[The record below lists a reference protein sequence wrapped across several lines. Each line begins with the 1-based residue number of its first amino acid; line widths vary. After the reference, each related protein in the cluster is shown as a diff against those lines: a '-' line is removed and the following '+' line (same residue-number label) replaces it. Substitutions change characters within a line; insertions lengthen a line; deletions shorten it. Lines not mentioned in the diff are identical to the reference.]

1 MSPRKALPTA
11 LALGLTLA
19 AGAHADEG
27 MWMPTQ
33 LPELAKPLQAA
44 GFKGNPA
51 DLANVTAPPLSAV
64 VRAGGGTGS
73 FVSADGLLLTNHHVA
88 MGVIQYNSSPEHDLI
103 NGGFIAKD
111 RADERPANP
120 DFRVLVT
127 VGFDKVTD
135 QVLAQARGKTGR
147 AYFDAVD
154 AASKQ
159 IVADCEKDGS
169 VRCSVANM
177 YYGTD
182 FYRIAQLELSDVRLV
197 YAPPR
202 AIGNYGDEIDN
213 FMWPRHTGDFT
224 LLRAYVGKDGKPA
237 AYSKD
242 NVPYQAPA
250 HLQMSVEGPKE
261 GDYAMLAGY
270 PGITY
275 RHRTAAEFA
284 GQIDTVLPRRVSVF
298 QQMIDT
304 IEAATAKDAQARTRY
319 ASQLQSLKNNRK
331 RAAGELEGLLR
342 SDAKAQRAADETAML
357 AATDRKYQGDIK
369 ALLANLSQGAAVG
382 ERDLLLDQMAAQSQ
396 LLRSALLLERLRI
409 ESAKPDAQRECGY
422 QQRDQAMIEGVL
434 KQVQRRYAPEVE
446 KALLTTLLTRYQQLP
461 DAQRVAEFD
470 AAFGRTP
477 EQLAKALDTLYAG
490 TQLGDEAQ
498 RLSRFTAARE
508 GKALAADPLI
518 AVAGP
523 LVAAQLRIENESKT
537 REGEQLRLRPAYMQA
552 LFAWRAKQGRAVYPD
567 ANRTLRISY
576 GKVEALHP
584 RDGVTY
590 SPVTTVAGIVEKN
603 TNAYPFDA
611 PKPLLAAI
619 AKGDFGSTADP
630 ALKTQTVNFLTNL
643 DTTGG
648 NSGSPVLNAKG
659 ELIGL
664 NFDSNWESVSASWWF
679 DPRYK
684 RAVHVDMRYLR
695 WLLAK
700 VYPAPELL
708 KEMGVRPSKPVPG
721 RRPPLPG
728 GCPLIPG
735 RCPLSVGTDVPV
747 PTNGRDPPDG
757 PMVVTHRHD
766 LPARPAVVI
775 Y

>member
-1 MSPRKALPTA
+1 MPARKPLSAA

-33 LPELAKPLQAA
+33 LPDLAKPLKAA
-44 GFKGNPA
+44 GFKGDPA
-51 DLANVTAPPLSAV
+51 DLANVTAAPLSAV

-73 FVSADGLLLTNHHVA
+73 FVSEDGLLLTNHHVA
-88 MGVIQYNSSPEHDLI
+88 MGVIQYNTTAEHNLI
-103 NGGFIAKD
+103 DGGFIAQG
-111 RADERPANP
+111 RSDERPSNP

-127 VGFDKVTD
+127 TGFDKVTD
-135 QVLAQARGKTGR
+135 EVLRDARGKTGR

-154 AASKQ
+154 RASKQ
-159 IVADCEKDGS
+159 LVAECEQEGN
-169 VRCSVANM
+169 VRCSVADM

-182 FYRIAQLELSDVRLV
+182 FYRIRQLELSDVRLV

-237 AYSKD
+237 AYSPD
-242 NVPYQAPA
+242 NVPYHPPA
-250 HLQMSVEGPKE
+250 HLKMAIDGPKT
-261 GDYAMLAGY
+261 GDFAMLAGY

-284 GQIDTVLPRRVSVF
+284 GQIDAVLPRRVAVF

-319 ASQLQSLKNNRK
+319 AAQLQSLKNNRK

-342 SDAKAQRAADETAML
+342 SDAKTQRATDEAAML
-357 AATDRKYQGDIK
+357 KATDAAWQPDIQ
-369 ALLANLSQGAAVG
+369 ALLGSLSQGAAMG
-382 ERDLLLDQMAAQSQ
+382 ERDFVLEQAAAQSQ

-409 ESAKPDAQRECGY
+409 ESAKPDAERESGY
-422 QQRDQAMIEGVL
+422 QQRDQALIEGTL
-434 KQVQRRYAPEVE
+434 KQVQRRYAPAVE
-446 KALLTTLLTRYQQLP
+446 KALLTDLLTRYQQLP
-461 DAQRVAEFD
+461 DAQRVPEFD

-477 EQLAKALDTLYAG
+477 AALAKALDALYSG
-490 TQLGDEAQ
+490 TKLGDEAE
-498 RLSRFTAARE
+498 RLGRFAAAKE
-508 GKALAADPLI
+508 GKALAHDPLI
-518 AVAGP
+518 DLAGP
-523 LVAAQLRIENESKT
+523 LVAAQLRLEDQRKE

-576 GKVEALHP
+576 GKVEALSP
-584 RDGVTY
+584 RDAVHFD
-590 SPVTTVAGIVEKN
+590 PVTTVAGIVEKN
-603 TNAYPFDA
+603 TNAFPFDA

-630 ALKTQTVNFLTNL
+630 VLKTQTVNFLTNL

-648 NSGSPVLNAKG
+648 NSGSPVLNARG

-679 DPRYK
+679 DPRFK

-700 VYPAPELL
+700 VYPAPALL
-708 KEMGVRPSKPVPG
+708 KEMGV
-721 RRPPLPG
+721 
-728 GCPLIPG
+728 
-735 RCPLSVGTDVPV
+735 
-747 PTNGRDPPDG
+747 
-757 PMVVTHRHD
+757 
-766 LPARPAVVI
+766 PAE
-775 Y
+775 

>member
-1 MSPRKALPTA
+1 MKRTPLAA
-11 LALGLTLA
+11 AMALGMSLA
-19 AGAHADEG
+19 AAANANEG

-33 LPELAKPLQAA
+33 LPELAKTLKEA
-44 GFKGNPA
+44 GFKGDPKELA
-51 DLANVTAPPLSAV
+51 DVTAPPLSAV
-64 VRAGGGTGS
+64 VRVGGGTGS
-73 FVSADGLLLTNHHVA
+73 FVSGDGLLLTNHHVA
-88 MGVIQYNSSPEHDLI
+88 YGVIQYNASKEQDTI
-103 NGGFIAKD
+103 NDGFIAQGRD
-111 RADERPANP
+111 DERAANP
-120 DFRVLVT
+120 DYRVLVT

-135 QVLAQARGKTGR
+135 DVLKDARGKTGR
-147 AYFDAVD
+147 AYYDAVEG
-154 AASKQ
+154 ARKR
-159 IVADCEKDGS
+159 IVADCEAEGG

-177 YYGTD
+177 YYGSD
-182 FYRIAQLELSDVRLV
+182 FYRIRQLELTDIRLV

-237 AYSKD
+237 PYSKD
-242 NVPYQAPA
+242 NVPYHPPA
-250 HLQMSVEGPKE
+250 HLKMSLDGPKE

-275 RHRTAAEFA
+275 RLRTAAEFA
-284 GQIDTVLPRRVSVF
+284 NQIDTVLPRRVDVF
-298 QQMIDT
+298 QQLIDV
-304 IEAATAKDAQARTRY
+304 IEAQGKGDADARTRY

-382 ERDLLLDQMAAQSQ
+382 ERDLLLEQMAAQSQ

-409 ESAKPDAQRECGY
+409 ESAKPDAQRESGY

-477 EQLAKALDTLYAG
+477 QQLATALDTLYAG

-498 RLSRFTAARE
+498 RLSRFAAARE

-590 SPVTTVAGIVEKN
+590 SPVTTVAGIVEKH

-700 VYPAPELL
+700 VYPAPALL
-708 KEMGVRPSKPVPG
+708 AEMG
-721 RRPPLPG
+721 LPQE
-728 GCPLIPG
+728 
-735 RCPLSVGTDVPV
+735 
-747 PTNGRDPPDG
+747 
-757 PMVVTHRHD
+757 
-766 LPARPAVVI
+766 
-775 Y
+775 

>member
-1 MSPRKALPTA
+1 MSARTALSTA

-19 AGAHADEG
+19 ASAHADEG

-33 LPELAKPLQAA
+33 LPELAKPLKAA

-73 FVSADGLLLTNHHVA
+73 FVSGDGLLLTNHHVA
-88 MGVIQYNSSPEHDLI
+88 MGVIQYNSSPEHNLI
-103 NGGFIAKD
+103 DNGFIASG
-111 RADERPANP
+111 RSDERPANP

-127 VGFDKVTD
+127 TGFDKVTD
-135 QVLAQARGKTGR
+135 EVLRDARGKTGR

-154 AASKQ
+154 KASKRL
-159 IVADCEKDGS
+159 VAECESAGN
-169 VRCSVANM
+169 VRCSIADM

-182 FYRIAQLELSDVRLV
+182 FYRIRQLELSDVRLV

-237 AYSKD
+237 AYSPD
-242 NVPYQAPA
+242 NVPYQPPA
-250 HLQMSVEGPKE
+250 HLKMALDGPKT

-284 GQIDTVLPRRVSVF
+284 GQIDAVLPRRVDVF

-342 SDAKAQRAADETAML
+342 SDAKAQRASDEAAML
-357 AATDRKYQGDIK
+357 QATDAQYQGDIQ
-369 ALLANLSQGAAVG
+369 ALFASLSQGASVG
-382 ERDLLLDQMAAQSQ
+382 ERDLLLDLAASQSQ
-396 LLRSALLLERLRI
+396 LLRSALMLERLRI
-409 ESAKPDAQRECGY
+409 ESAKPDAERETGY
-422 QQRDQAMIEGVL
+422 QQRDQALIEGTL
-434 KQVQRRYAPEVE
+434 KQVQRRYAPAVE
-446 KALLTTLLTRYQQLP
+446 KALLTNLLTRYQQLP
-461 DAQRVAEFD
+461 DAQRVPEFD

-477 EQLAKALDTLYAG
+477 AALAKALDTLYAG
-490 TQLGDEAQ
+490 TTLGDEAQ
-498 RLSRFTAARE
+498 RLSRFAAAKE

-518 AVAGP
+518 DLAGP
-523 LVAAQLRIENESKT
+523 LVAAQLRLEDQRKQ

-576 GKVEALHP
+576 GKVEALSP
-584 RDGVTY
+584 RDAVHFD
-590 SPVTTVAGIVEKN
+590 PVTTVAGIVEKN

-630 ALKTQTVNFLTNL
+630 VLKTQTVNFLTNL

-648 NSGSPVLNAKG
+648 NSGSPVLNARG

-679 DPRYK
+679 DPRFK

-708 KEMGVRPSKPVPG
+708 KEMGV
-721 RRPPLPG
+721 
-728 GCPLIPG
+728 
-735 RCPLSVGTDVPV
+735 
-747 PTNGRDPPDG
+747 
-757 PMVVTHRHD
+757 
-766 LPARPAVVI
+766 PAE
-775 Y
+775 

>member
-1 MSPRKALPTA
+1 MPARTPLVAA

-33 LPELAKPLQAA
+33 LPDLAKPLKAA

-73 FVSADGLLLTNHHVA
+73 FVSDDGLLLTNHHVA
-88 MGVIQYNSSPEHDLI
+88 MGVIQYNSTAEHNLI
-103 NGGFIAKD
+103 DGGFIAQG
-111 RADERPANP
+111 RADERPSNP

-127 VGFDKVTD
+127 TGFDKVTD
-135 QVLAQARGKTGR
+135 EVLRDARGKTGR

-154 AASKQ
+154 RASKRL
-159 IVADCEKDGS
+159 VAECEQEGN
-169 VRCSVANM
+169 VRCSVADM

-182 FYRIAQLELSDVRLV
+182 FYRIRQLELSDVRLV

-237 AYSKD
+237 AYSPD
-242 NVPYQAPA
+242 NVPYHPPA
-250 HLQMSVEGPKE
+250 HLKMAIDGPKT

-284 GQIDTVLPRRVSVF
+284 GQIDAVLPRRVAVF

-319 ASQLQSLKNNRK
+319 AAQLQSLKNNRK

-342 SDAKAQRAADETAML
+342 SDAKTQRAADEAAML
-357 AATDRKYQGDIK
+357 KATDAAWQPDIQ
-369 ALLANLSQGAAVG
+369 ALFGSLSQGASMG
-382 ERDLLLDQMAAQSQ
+382 ERDFVLEQAATQSQ
-396 LLRSALLLERLRI
+396 LLRSALTLERLRI
-409 ESAKPDAQRECGY
+409 ESAKPDAERESGY
-422 QQRDQAMIEGVL
+422 QQRDQALIEGTL
-434 KQVQRRYAPEVE
+434 KQVQRRYAPDVE
-446 KALLTTLLTRYQQLP
+446 KALLTDLFTRYQQLP
-461 DAQRVAEFD
+461 DAQRLPEFD

-477 EQLAKALDTLYAG
+477 AALAKALDTLYAG
-490 TQLGDEAQ
+490 TRLGEEAE
-498 RLSRFTAARE
+498 RLTRFAAAKS
-508 GKALAADPLI
+508 GQPLAHDPLI
-518 AVAGP
+518 DLAGP
-523 LVAAQLRIENESKT
+523 LVAAQLRLEDQRKD

-576 GKVEALHP
+576 GKVEALSP
-584 RDGVTY
+584 RDAVHFD
-590 SPVTTVAGIVEKN
+590 PVTTVAGIVEKN
-603 TNAYPFDA
+603 TNAFPFDA

-630 ALKTQTVNFLTNL
+630 VLKTQTVNFLTNL

-648 NSGSPVLNAKG
+648 NSGSPVLNARG

-679 DPRYK
+679 DPRFK

-708 KEMGVRPSKPVPG
+708 KEMGV
-721 RRPPLPG
+721 
-728 GCPLIPG
+728 
-735 RCPLSVGTDVPV
+735 
-747 PTNGRDPPDG
+747 
-757 PMVVTHRHD
+757 
-766 LPARPAVVI
+766 PAN
-775 Y
+775 

>member
-1 MSPRKALPTA
+1 MPARKPLSAA

-33 LPELAKPLQAA
+33 LPDLAKPLKAA
-44 GFKGNPA
+44 GFKGDPA

-88 MGVIQYNSSPEHDLI
+88 MGVIQYNSTAEHNLI
-103 NGGFIAKD
+103 DGGFIAQG
-111 RADERPANP
+111 RADERPSNP

-127 VGFDKVTD
+127 TGFDKVTD
-135 QVLAQARGKTGR
+135 EVLRDARGKTGR

-154 AASKQ
+154 RASKRL
-159 IVADCEKDGS
+159 VAECEQEGN
-169 VRCSVANM
+169 VRCSVADM

-182 FYRIAQLELSDVRLV
+182 FYRIRQLELSDVRLV

-237 AYSKD
+237 AYSAD
-242 NVPYQAPA
+242 NVPYHPPA
-250 HLQMSVEGPKE
+250 HLKMAIDGPRT
-261 GDYAMLAGY
+261 GDFAMLAGY

-284 GQIDTVLPRRVSVF
+284 GQIDAVLPRRVAVF
-298 QQMIDT
+298 QQLIDT
-304 IEAATAKDAQARTRY
+304 IEATTAKDAQARTRY
-319 ASQLQSLKNNRK
+319 AAQLQSLKNNRK

-342 SDAKAQRAADETAML
+342 SDAKTQRAADEAAML
-357 AATDRKYQGDIK
+357 KATDAAWQPDIQS
-369 ALLANLSQGAAVG
+369 LFGSLSQGASMG
-382 ERDLLLDQMAAQSQ
+382 ERDFVLEQAATQSQ
-396 LLRSALLLERLRI
+396 LLRSALMLERLRV
-409 ESAKPDAQRECGY
+409 ESAKPDAERESGY
-422 QQRDQAMIEGVL
+422 QQRDQALIEGTL
-434 KQVQRRYAPEVE
+434 KQVQRRYAPAVE
-446 KALLTTLLTRYQQLP
+446 KALLTDLFTRYQQLP
-461 DAQRVAEFD
+461 DAQRVPEFD

-477 EQLAKALDTLYAG
+477 AALAKALDTLYAG
-490 TQLGDEAQ
+490 TRLGEESE
-498 RLSRFTAARE
+498 RLARFAAAKD
-508 GKALAADPLI
+508 GKALSPDPLI
-518 AVAGP
+518 DLAGP
-523 LVAAQLRIENESKT
+523 LVAAQLRLEDQRKD

-576 GKVEALHP
+576 GKVEALSP
-584 RDGVTY
+584 RDAVHY
-590 SPVTTVAGIVEKN
+590 DPVTTVAGIVEKN
-603 TNAYPFDA
+603 TNAFPFDA

-630 ALKTQTVNFLTNL
+630 VLKTQTVNFLTNL

-648 NSGSPVLNAKG
+648 NSGSPVLNARG

-679 DPRYK
+679 DPRFK

-700 VYPAPELL
+700 VYPAPALL
-708 KEMGVRPSKPVPG
+708 QEMGV
-721 RRPPLPG
+721 
-728 GCPLIPG
+728 
-735 RCPLSVGTDVPV
+735 
-747 PTNGRDPPDG
+747 
-757 PMVVTHRHD
+757 
-766 LPARPAVVI
+766 PAE
-775 Y
+775 

>member
-1 MSPRKALPTA
+1 MPARKPLSAA

-33 LPELAKPLQAA
+33 LPDLAKPLKAA

-51 DLANVTAPPLSAV
+51 DLANVTAAPLSAV

-73 FVSADGLLLTNHHVA
+73 FVSEDGLLLTNHHVA
-88 MGVIQYNSSPEHDLI
+88 MGVIQYNTTAEHNLI
-103 NGGFIAKD
+103 DGGFIAQG
-111 RADERPANP
+111 RTDERPSNP

-127 VGFDKVTD
+127 TGFDKVTD
-135 QVLAQARGKTGR
+135 EVLRDARGKTGR

-154 AASKQ
+154 RASKQ
-159 IVADCEKDGS
+159 LVAECEQEGN
-169 VRCSVANM
+169 VRCSVADM

-182 FYRIAQLELSDVRLV
+182 FYRIRQLELSDVRLV

-237 AYSKD
+237 AYSPD
-242 NVPYQAPA
+242 NVPYHPPA
-250 HLQMSVEGPKE
+250 HLKMAIDGPKT
-261 GDYAMLAGY
+261 GDFAMLAGY

-284 GQIDTVLPRRVSVF
+284 GQIDAVLPRRVAVF

-319 ASQLQSLKNNRK
+319 AAQLQSLKNNRK

-342 SDAKAQRAADETAML
+342 SDAKTQRATDEAAML
-357 AATDRKYQGDIK
+357 KATDAAWQPDIQ
-369 ALLANLSQGAAVG
+369 ALLGSLSQGAAMG
-382 ERDLLLDQMAAQSQ
+382 ERDFVLEQAAAQSQ

-409 ESAKPDAQRECGY
+409 ESAKPDAERESGY
-422 QQRDQAMIEGVL
+422 QQRDQALIEGTL
-434 KQVQRRYAPEVE
+434 KQVQRRYAPAVE
-446 KALLTTLLTRYQQLP
+446 KALLTDLLTRYQQLP
-461 DAQRVAEFD
+461 DAQRVPEFD
-470 AAFGRTP
+470 DAFGRTP
-477 EQLAKALDTLYAG
+477 AALAKALDALYTG
-490 TQLGDEAQ
+490 TRLGDEAE
-498 RLSRFTAARE
+498 RLGRFAAAKE
-508 GKALAADPLI
+508 GKALAHDPLI
-518 AVAGP
+518 DLAGP
-523 LVAAQLRIENESKT
+523 LVAAQLRLEEQRKE

-576 GKVEALHP
+576 GKVEALSP
-584 RDGVTY
+584 RDAVHFD
-590 SPVTTVAGIVEKN
+590 PVTTVAGIVEKN
-603 TNAYPFDA
+603 TNAFPFDA

-619 AKGDFGSTADP
+619 AKSDFGSTADP
-630 ALKTQTVNFLTNL
+630 VLKTQTVNFLTNL

-648 NSGSPVLNAKG
+648 NSGSPVLNARG

-679 DPRYK
+679 DPRFK

-700 VYPAPELL
+700 VYPAPALL
-708 KEMGVRPSKPVPG
+708 KEMGV
-721 RRPPLPG
+721 
-728 GCPLIPG
+728 
-735 RCPLSVGTDVPV
+735 
-747 PTNGRDPPDG
+747 
-757 PMVVTHRHD
+757 
-766 LPARPAVVI
+766 PAE
-775 Y
+775 

>member
-1 MSPRKALPTA
+1 MPARKPLSAA

-33 LPELAKPLQAA
+33 LPDLAKPLKAA

-51 DLANVTAPPLSAV
+51 DLANVTAAPLSAV

-73 FVSADGLLLTNHHVA
+73 FVSDDGLLLTNHHVA
-88 MGVIQYNSSPEHDLI
+88 MGVIQYNSTPEHNLI
-103 NGGFIAKD
+103 DGGFIAQG
-111 RADERPANP
+111 RGDERPSNP

-127 VGFDKVTD
+127 TGFDKVTD
-135 QVLAQARGKTGR
+135 EVLREARGKTGR

-154 AASKQ
+154 QASKRL
-159 IVADCEKDGS
+159 VAECEQEGN
-169 VRCSVANM
+169 VRCSVADM

-182 FYRIAQLELSDVRLV
+182 FYRIRQLELSDVRLV

-237 AYSKD
+237 AYSPD
-242 NVPYQAPA
+242 NVPYHPPA
-250 HLQMSVEGPKE
+250 HLKMAIDGPKT
-261 GDYAMLAGY
+261 GDFAMLAGY

-284 GQIDTVLPRRVSVF
+284 GQIDAVLPRRVAVF

-304 IEAATAKDAQARTRY
+304 IEATTAKDAQARTRY
-319 ASQLQSLKNNRK
+319 AAQLQSLKNNRK

-342 SDAKAQRAADETAML
+342 SDAKTQRATDEAAML
-357 AATDRKYQGDIK
+357 KATDATLQPDIH
-369 ALLANLSQGAAVG
+369 ALLGSLSQGAAMG
-382 ERDLLLDQMAAQSQ
+382 ERDFVLEQVAGQSQ
-396 LLRSALLLERLRI
+396 LLRSALLLERLRT
-409 ESAKPDAQRECGY
+409 ESAKPDAERESGY
-422 QQRDQAMIEGVL
+422 QQRDQALIEGTL
-434 KQVQRRYAPEVE
+434 KQVQRRYSPEVE
-446 KALLTTLLTRYQQLP
+446 KALLTNLLTRYQQLP
-461 DAQRVAEFD
+461 DAQRVPEFD

-477 EQLAKALDTLYAG
+477 AALAKALDALYSG
-490 TQLGDEAQ
+490 TKLGDEAE
-498 RLSRFTAARE
+498 RLSRFAAAKD
-508 GKALAADPLI
+508 GKALAHDPLI
-518 AVAGP
+518 DLAGP
-523 LVAAQLRIENESKT
+523 LVAAQLRLEDQRKT

-576 GKVEALHP
+576 GKVEALSP
-584 RDGVTY
+584 RDAVHFD
-590 SPVTTVAGIVEKN
+590 PVTTVAGIVEKN
-603 TNAYPFDA
+603 TNAFPFDA

-630 ALKTQTVNFLTNL
+630 VLKTQTVNFLTNL

-648 NSGSPVLNAKG
+648 NSGSPVLNARG

-679 DPRYK
+679 DPRFK

-700 VYPAPELL
+700 VYPAPALL
-708 KEMGVRPSKPVPG
+708 QEMGV
-721 RRPPLPG
+721 
-728 GCPLIPG
+728 
-735 RCPLSVGTDVPV
+735 
-747 PTNGRDPPDG
+747 
-757 PMVVTHRHD
+757 
-766 LPARPAVVI
+766 PAE
-775 Y
+775 

>member
-1 MSPRKALPTA
+1 MPVPKSLPTA

-33 LPELAKPLQAA
+33 LPDLAKPLKAA
-44 GFKGNPA
+44 GFKGDPT

-64 VRAGGGTGS
+64 VRAGGGTAS

-88 MGVIQYNSSPEHDLI
+88 MGVIQYNTTPEHNLI
-103 NGGFIAKD
+103 NEGFIAKG
-111 RADERPANP
+111 RADERPSNP

-159 IVADCEKDGS
+159 IVADCERDGS
-169 VRCSVANM
+169 VRCSVADM

-182 FYRIAQLELSDVRLV
+182 FYRISQLELSDVRLV

-237 AYSKD
+237 PYSTD
-242 NVPYQAPA
+242 NVPYQPPA
-250 HLQMSVEGPKE
+250 HLSMSIDGPKA

-275 RHRTAAEFA
+275 RHRTASEFA
-284 GQIDTVLPRRVSVF
+284 SQIDSVLPRRVELF

-304 IEAATAKDAQARTRY
+304 IEAATADDAQARTRY

-342 SDAKAQRAADETAML
+342 SDAKAQRAADEQAML
-357 AATDRKYQGDIK
+357 AQADAKYHADIE
-369 ALLANLSQGAAVG
+369 ALLGNLSQGAAVS
-382 ERDLLLDQMAAQSQ
+382 ERTLLLDQLAGQSQ

-409 ESAKPDAQRECGY
+409 ESAKPDAQRETGY
-422 QQRDQAMIEGVL
+422 QQRDQQLIEGVL
-434 KQVQRRYAPEVE
+434 KQVQRRYAPQVE
-446 KALLTTLLTRYQQLP
+446 KALLTRLLARYQQLP
-461 DAQRVAEFD
+461 DAQRVPEFD
-470 AAFGRTP
+470 AAFGRTT
-477 EQLAKALDTLYAG
+477 QALAKALDTLYAG
-490 TQLGDEAQ
+490 TRLGDESE
-498 RLSRFTAARE
+498 RLARFSAART

-518 AVAGP
+518 ALAGP
-523 LVAAQLRIENESKT
+523 LVAAQLRMEGESKA

-576 GKVEALHP
+576 GKVEPLHP
-584 RDGVTY
+584 RDAVNFD
-590 SPVTTVAGIVEKN
+590 PVTTVAGIVEKN

-611 PKPLLAAI
+611 PKPLLEAI

-630 ALKTQTVNFLTNL
+630 VLKTQTVNFLTNL

-648 NSGSPVLNAKG
+648 NSGSPVLDARG
-659 ELIGL
+659 RLIGL
-664 NFDSNWESVSASWWF
+664 NFDSNWEAVSASWMF
-679 DPRYK
+679 DPRFK
-684 RAVHVDMRYLR
+684 RAIHVDMRYLR
-695 WLLAK
+695 WLLSK
-700 VYPAPELL
+700 VYLAPHLL
-708 KEMGVRPSKPVPG
+708 KEM
-721 RRPPLPG
+721 
-728 GCPLIPG
+728 
-735 RCPLSVGTDVPV
+735 
-747 PTNGRDPPDG
+747 N
-757 PMVVTHRHD
+757 
-766 LPARPAVVI
+766 LPAE
-775 Y
+775 

>member
-1 MSPRKALPTA
+1 MPARKPLSAA

-33 LPELAKPLQAA
+33 LPDLAKPLKAA

-51 DLANVTAPPLSAV
+51 DLANVTTAPLSAV

-73 FVSADGLLLTNHHVA
+73 FVSEDGLLLTNHHVA
-88 MGVIQYNSSPEHDLI
+88 MGVIQYNSTAEHNLI
-103 NGGFIAKD
+103 DGGFIAQG
-111 RADERPANP
+111 RSDERPSNP

-127 VGFDKVTD
+127 TGFDKVTD
-135 QVLAQARGKTGR
+135 EVLRDARGKTGR

-154 AASKQ
+154 RASKRL
-159 IVADCEKDGS
+159 VAECEQEGN
-169 VRCSVANM
+169 VRCSVADM

-182 FYRIAQLELSDVRLV
+182 FYRIRQLELSDVRLV

-237 AYSKD
+237 AYSPD
-242 NVPYQAPA
+242 NVPYHPPA
-250 HLQMSVEGPKE
+250 HLKMAIDGPKT
-261 GDYAMLAGY
+261 GDFAMLAGY

-284 GQIDTVLPRRVSVF
+284 GQIDTVLPRRVAVF

-304 IEAATAKDAQARTRY
+304 IEATTAKDAQARTRY
-319 ASQLQSLKNNRK
+319 AAQLQSLKNNRK

-342 SDAKAQRAADETAML
+342 SDAKTQRATDEAAML
-357 AATDRKYQGDIK
+357 KATDATWQPDIQ
-369 ALLANLSQGAAVG
+369 ALLGSLSQGASMG
-382 ERDLLLDQMAAQSQ
+382 ERDFVLEQAAAQSQ
-396 LLRSALLLERLRI
+396 LLRSALLLERLRV
-409 ESAKPDAQRECGY
+409 ESAKPDAERESGY
-422 QQRDQAMIEGVL
+422 QQRDQALIEGTL

-446 KALLTTLLTRYQQLP
+446 KALLTNLLTRYQQLP
-461 DAQRVAEFD
+461 DAQRVPKFD

-477 EQLAKALDTLYAG
+477 AAMAKALDTLYSG
-490 TQLGDEAQ
+490 TRLGDEAE
-498 RLSRFTAARE
+498 RLSRFAAAKE
-508 GKALAADPLI
+508 GKALAHDPLI
-518 AVAGP
+518 DLAGP
-523 LVAAQLRIENESKT
+523 LVAAQLRLEGERKE

-576 GKVEALHP
+576 GKVEALSP
-584 RDGVTY
+584 RDAVHFD
-590 SPVTTVAGIVEKN
+590 PVTTVAGIVEKN
-603 TNAYPFDA
+603 TNAFPFDA

-630 ALKTQTVNFLTNL
+630 VLKTQTVNFLTNL

-648 NSGSPVLNAKG
+648 NSGSPVLNARG

-679 DPRYK
+679 DPRFK

-700 VYPAPELL
+700 VYPAPALL
-708 KEMGVRPSKPVPG
+708 TEMGV
-721 RRPPLPG
+721 
-728 GCPLIPG
+728 
-735 RCPLSVGTDVPV
+735 
-747 PTNGRDPPDG
+747 
-757 PMVVTHRHD
+757 
-766 LPARPAVVI
+766 PAE
-775 Y
+775 

>member
-1 MSPRKALPTA
+1 MSSRKPLTAA

-33 LPELAKPLQAA
+33 LPDLAKPLKAA
-44 GFKGNPA
+44 GFKGNPG

-73 FVSADGLLLTNHHVA
+73 FVSDDGLLLTNHHVA
-88 MGVIQYNSSPEHDLI
+88 MGVIQYNSSAEHNLI
-103 NGGFIAKD
+103 NDGFIAKD
-111 RADERPANP
+111 RSDERAANP

-135 QVLAQARGKTGR
+135 DVLRDARGKTGR

-154 AASKQ
+154 RASKRL
-159 IVADCEKDGS
+159 VAECEQEGN
-169 VRCSVANM
+169 VRCSVADM

-182 FYRIAQLELSDVRLV
+182 FYRIRQLELSDVRLV

-237 AYSKD
+237 AYSPD
-242 NVPYQAPA
+242 NVPYHPPA
-250 HLQMSVEGPKE
+250 HLKMSVDGPKA
-261 GDYAMLAGY
+261 GDFAMLAGY

-284 GQIDTVLPRRVSVF
+284 GQIDAVLPRRVAVF

-304 IEAATAKDAQARTRY
+304 IEAATARDAQARTRY
-319 ASQLQSLKNNRK
+319 AAQLQSLKNNRK

-342 SDAKAQRAADETAML
+342 SDAKTQRATDEAAML
-357 AATDRKYQGDIK
+357 KATDAAYQTDIQ
-369 ALLANLSQGAAVG
+369 ALLGSLSQGAAMG
-382 ERDLLLDQMAAQSQ
+382 ERDFVLEQAATQSQ

-409 ESAKPDAQRECGY
+409 ESAKPDAERESGY
-422 QQRDQAMIEGVL
+422 QQRDQALIEGTL

-446 KALLTTLLTRYQQLP
+446 KALLTNLLTRYQQLP
-461 DAQRVAEFD
+461 DAQRVPEFD

-477 EQLAKALDTLYAG
+477 ASLAKALDGLYAS
-490 TQLGDEAQ
+490 TRLGEEAE
-498 RLSRFTAARE
+498 RLSRFAAARE
-508 GKALAADPLI
+508 GRPLAHDPLI
-518 AVAGP
+518 DLAGP
-523 LVAAQLRIENESKT
+523 LVAAQLRLEDQRKE

-567 ANRTLRISY
+567 ANRTLRVSY
-576 GKVEALHP
+576 GRVEALSP
-584 RDGVTY
+584 RDAVHFD
-590 SPVTTVAGIVEKN
+590 PVTTVAGIVEKN
-603 TNAYPFDA
+603 TNAFPFDA

-648 NSGSPVLNAKG
+648 NSGSPVLNARG

-679 DPRYK
+679 DPRFK

-708 KEMGVRPSKPVPG
+708 KEMGV
-721 RRPPLPG
+721 
-728 GCPLIPG
+728 
-735 RCPLSVGTDVPV
+735 
-747 PTNGRDPPDG
+747 
-757 PMVVTHRHD
+757 
-766 LPARPAVVI
+766 PAE
-775 Y
+775 

>member
-1 MSPRKALPTA
+1 MPVRNVLPAA
-11 LALGLTLA
+11 LALGLTLSA
-19 AGAHADEG
+19 AAHADEG

-33 LPELAKPLQAA
+33 LPELAKPLKAA
-44 GFKGNPA
+44 GFRGAPR
-51 DLANVTAPPLSAV
+51 DLADVTAAPLSAV

-73 FVSADGLLLTNHHVA
+73 FVSGDGLLLTNHHVA
-88 MGVIQYNSSPEHDLI
+88 MGVIQYNSGSGHDFI
-103 NGGFIAKD
+103 NEGFIAAG
-111 RADERPANP
+111 RADERPSNP

-159 IVADCEKDGS
+159 IVADCERSGE
-169 VRCSVANM
+169 VRCSVADM

-182 FYRIAQLELSDVRLV
+182 FYRISQLELSDVRLV

-237 AYSKD
+237 AYSPD
-242 NVPYQAPA
+242 NVPYHPPA
-250 HLQMSVEGPKE
+250 HLKMSLEGPKA
-261 GDYAMLAGY
+261 GDFAMLAGY

-284 GQIDTVLPRRVSVF
+284 SQIDSVLPRRVALF

-304 IEAATAKDAQARTRY
+304 IEAATREDAQARTRY

-342 SDAKAQRAADETAML
+342 SDAKAQRAQDEQAML
-357 AATDRKYQGDIK
+357 ATADARHRADIQ
-369 ALLANLSQGAAVG
+369 ALLAGLGQGASVG
-382 ERDLLLDQMAAQSQ
+382 ERDLLLDQLAAQSQ

-409 ESAKPDAQRECGY
+409 ESAKPDAQRETGF
-422 QQRDQAMIEGVL
+422 QQRDQALIEGVL
-434 KQVQRRYAPEVE
+434 KQVQRRYAPAVE
-446 KALLTTLLTRYQQLP
+446 KALLKTLLTRYQQLP
-461 DAQRVAEFD
+461 DAQRVPEFD

-477 EQLAKALDTLYAG
+477 QALAQALDGLYAR
-490 TQLGDEAQ
+490 TRLGDEQ
-498 RLSRFTAARE
+498 ERLSRLAAARE
-508 GKALAADPLI
+508 GRPLAADPLLDL
-518 AVAGP
+518 AGP
-523 LVAAQLRIENESKT
+523 LVAAQRRIEDEKKA
-537 REGEQLRLRPAYMQA
+537 RDGEQLRLRPAYMQA
-552 LFAWRAKQGRAVYPD
+552 LFDWRAQQGRAVYPD
-567 ANRTLRISY
+567 ANRTLRVSY
-576 GKVEALHP
+576 GTVEALQP
-584 RDGVTY
+584 RDAVRFD
-590 SPVTTVAGIVEKN
+590 PVTTVAGIVEKN
-603 TNAYPFDA
+603 TGAYPFDA
-611 PKPLLAAI
+611 PAPLLAAI
-619 AKGDFGSTADP
+619 ARGDFGSTADP

-700 VYPAPELL
+700 VYPAPALL
-708 KEMGVRPSKPVPG
+708 QEMGVPKE
-721 RRPPLPG
+721 
-728 GCPLIPG
+728 
-735 RCPLSVGTDVPV
+735 
-747 PTNGRDPPDG
+747 
-757 PMVVTHRHD
+757 
-766 LPARPAVVI
+766 
-775 Y
+775 

>member
-1 MSPRKALPTA
+1 MSSRKPLTAA

-33 LPELAKPLQAA
+33 LPDLAKPLKAA
-44 GFKGNPA
+44 GFKGNPG

-73 FVSADGLLLTNHHVA
+73 FVSDDGLLLTNHHVA
-88 MGVIQYNSSPEHDLI
+88 MGVIQYNTSPEHNLI
-103 NGGFIAKD
+103 NDGFIATG
-111 RADERPANP
+111 RSDERAANP

-135 QVLAQARGKTGR
+135 EVLRDARGKTGR

-154 AASKQ
+154 RASKQ
-159 IVADCEKDGS
+159 LVAECEKEGNI
-169 VRCSVANM
+169 RCSVADM

-182 FYRIAQLELSDVRLV
+182 FYRIRQLELSDVRLV

-237 AYSKD
+237 PYSVD
-242 NVPYQAPA
+242 NVPYHPPA
-250 HLQMSVEGPKE
+250 HLKMAIDGPKT

-284 GQIDTVLPRRVSVF
+284 GQIDAVLPRRVAVF

-304 IEAATAKDAQARTRY
+304 IEAASAKDAQARTRY

-342 SDAKAQRAADETAML
+342 SDAKAQRAADEAAML
-357 AATDRKYQGDIK
+357 QATDAKYRGDIQS
-369 ALLANLSQGAAVG
+369 LMSSLSSGASVG
-382 ERDLLLDQMAAQSQ
+382 ERDLLLDLLSAQSQ
-396 LLRSALLLERLRI
+396 LLRSALTLERLRI
-409 ESAKPDAQRECGY
+409 ESAKPDAERDTGY
-422 QQRDQAMIEGVL
+422 QQRDLALIEGVL
-434 KQVQRRYAPEVE
+434 KQVQRRYDPAIE

-461 DAQRVAEFD
+461 DAQRVPEFD

-477 EQLAKALDTLYAG
+477 AALAKTLDTLYAN
-490 TQLGDEAQ
+490 THLGDEAE
-498 RLSRFTAARE
+498 RLSRFAAAKE
-508 GKALAADPLI
+508 GKALAHDPLI
-518 AVAGP
+518 DLAGP
-523 LVAAQLRIENESKT
+523 LVAAQLRLDDERKT

-576 GKVEALHP
+576 GKVQALSP
-584 RDGVTY
+584 RDAVHFD
-590 SPVTTVAGIVEKN
+590 PVTTVAGIVEKN

-630 ALKTQTVNFLTNL
+630 VLKTQTVNFLTNL

-679 DPRYK
+679 DPRFK

-708 KEMGVRPSKPVPG
+708 KEMGV
-721 RRPPLPG
+721 
-728 GCPLIPG
+728 
-735 RCPLSVGTDVPV
+735 
-747 PTNGRDPPDG
+747 
-757 PMVVTHRHD
+757 
-766 LPARPAVVI
+766 PAE
-775 Y
+775 

>member
-1 MSPRKALPTA
+1 MTRKPLTAALVLGMS
-11 LALGLTLA
+11 LA
-19 AGAHADEG
+19 ATAHANEG

-33 LPELAKPLQAA
+33 LPELAKTLKEA
-44 GFKGNPA
+44 GFKGDPRELA
-51 DLANVTAPPLSAV
+51 DVTAPPLSAV
-64 VRAGGGTGS
+64 VRVGGGTGS
-73 FVSADGLLLTNHHVA
+73 FVSGDGLLLTNHHVA
-88 MGVIQYNSSPEHDLI
+88 YGVIQYNASKEHNYIDD
-103 NGGFIAKD
+103 GFIAQGRD
-111 RADERPANP
+111 DERAANP
-120 DFRVLVT
+120 DYRVLVT

-135 QVLAQARGKTGR
+135 DVLKEARGKTGR
-147 AYFDAVD
+147 AYYDAVEN
-154 AASKQ
+154 ARKR
-159 IVADCEKDGS
+159 IVAACEAEGG

-177 YYGTD
+177 YYGSD
-182 FYRIAQLELSDVRLV
+182 FYRIRQLELTDIRLV

-237 AYSKD
+237 PYSKD
-242 NVPYQAPA
+242 NVPYQPPA
-250 HLQMSVEGPKE
+250 HLKMSLDGPKE

-275 RHRTAAEFA
+275 RLRTAGEFA
-284 GQIDTVLPRRVSVF
+284 NQIDTVLPRRVEVF
-298 QQMIDT
+298 QQLIDI
-304 IEAATAKDAQARTRY
+304 IEAQGKGNADARTRY

-342 SDAKAQRAADETAML
+342 SDAKALRAQDEQAML
-357 AATDRKYQGDIK
+357 AAVDGTYKADIDALFATLAADREMG
-369 ALLANLSQGAAVG
+369 ASEFLVGLMSSQT
-382 ERDLLLDQMAAQSQ
+382 Q
-396 LLRSALLLERLRI
+396 LLRSALLLERLRV
-409 ESAKPDAQRECGY
+409 ESAKPDAERESGY
-422 QQRDQAMIEGVL
+422 QQRDQALIEGVL
-434 KQVQRRYAPEVE
+434 KQVQRRYDPAVE
-446 KALLTTLLTRYQQLP
+446 KAVLTALVSRYQQLP
-461 DAQRVAEFD
+461 DAQRDAHFD
-470 AAFGRTP
+470 TVFGRTP
-477 EQLAKALDTLYAG
+477 AELGKRLDALYAS
-490 TQLGDEAQ
+490 TRLGEEAQ
-498 RLSRFTAARE
+498 RLSRFEAARK
-508 GKALAADPLI
+508 GAAIESDPLM
-518 AVAGP
+518 AAAGT
-523 LVAAQLRIENESKT
+523 LVTALLDAERQSKA
-537 REGEQLRLRPAYMQA
+537 REGEQLRLRPSYMQA

-567 ANRTLRISY
+567 ANSTLRISY

-584 RDGVTY
+584 RDAVSY

-603 TNAYPFDA
+603 TNEVPFDA

-708 KEMGVRPSKPVPG
+708 KEMGVPEQ
-721 RRPPLPG
+721 
-728 GCPLIPG
+728 
-735 RCPLSVGTDVPV
+735 
-747 PTNGRDPPDG
+747 
-757 PMVVTHRHD
+757 
-766 LPARPAVVI
+766 
-775 Y
+775 

>member
-1 MSPRKALPTA
+1 MPARKPLSAA

-19 AGAHADEG
+19 AAAHADEG

-33 LPELAKPLQAA
+33 LPDLAKPLKAA

-73 FVSADGLLLTNHHVA
+73 FVSGDGLLLTNHHVA
-88 MGVIQYNSSPEHDLI
+88 MGVIQYNSTPEHNLI
-103 NGGFIAKD
+103 DGGFIAQG
-111 RADERPANP
+111 RADERPSNP

-127 VGFDKVTD
+127 TGFDKVTD
-135 QVLAQARGKTGR
+135 EVLRDARGKTGR

-154 AASKQ
+154 RASKRL
-159 IVADCEKDGS
+159 VAECEQEGN
-169 VRCSVANM
+169 VRCSVADM

-182 FYRIAQLELSDVRLV
+182 FYRIRQLELSDVRLV

-237 AYSKD
+237 AYSPD
-242 NVPYQAPA
+242 NVPYHPPA
-250 HLQMSVEGPKE
+250 HLKMSVDGPKA
-261 GDYAMLAGY
+261 GDFAMLAGY

-284 GQIDTVLPRRVSVF
+284 GQIDAVLPRRVAVF

-304 IEAATAKDAQARTRY
+304 IEAATARDAQARTRY
-319 ASQLQSLKNNRK
+319 AAQLQSLKNNRK

-342 SDAKAQRAADETAML
+342 SDAKTQRATDEAAML
-357 AATDRKYQGDIK
+357 KATDAAYQTDIQ
-369 ALLANLSQGAAVG
+369 ALLGSLSQGAAMG
-382 ERDLLLDQMAAQSQ
+382 ERDFVLEQAATQSQ

-409 ESAKPDAQRECGY
+409 ESGKPDAERESGY
-422 QQRDQAMIEGVL
+422 QQRDQALIEGTL

-446 KALLTTLLTRYQQLP
+446 KALLTNLLTRYQQLP
-461 DAQRVAEFD
+461 DAQRVPEFD

-477 EQLAKALDTLYAG
+477 ASLAKALDGLYAS
-490 TQLGDEAQ
+490 TRLGEEAE
-498 RLSRFTAARE
+498 RLSRFAAARE
-508 GKALAADPLI
+508 GRPLAHDPLI
-518 AVAGP
+518 DLAGP
-523 LVAAQLRIENESKT
+523 LVAAQLRMEGERKE

-576 GKVEALHP
+576 GKVEALSP
-584 RDGVTY
+584 RDAVHFD
-590 SPVTTVAGIVEKN
+590 PVTTVAGIVEKN
-603 TNAYPFDA
+603 TNAFPFDA

-630 ALKTQTVNFLTNL
+630 VLKTQTVNFLTNL

-648 NSGSPVLNAKG
+648 NSGSPVLNARG

-679 DPRYK
+679 DPRFK

-708 KEMGVRPSKPVPG
+708 KEMGV
-721 RRPPLPG
+721 
-728 GCPLIPG
+728 
-735 RCPLSVGTDVPV
+735 
-747 PTNGRDPPDG
+747 
-757 PMVVTHRHD
+757 
-766 LPARPAVVI
+766 PAE
-775 Y
+775 